1 MTIRTEEERAGI
13 VESCRRLGVILEEV
27 GKAAQ
32 VGVSTAT
39 LDELAEKL
47 IREGGDEPAFLGY
60 SPERSMRPYTAT
72 LCISINEEVVH
83 GIPNESPRIL
93 KDGDI
98 VALDLGLIHKGF
110 VSDSAITVAIGNVD
124 ETSKKLMEVTER
136 SLYAGI
142 KAARPGN
149 RVGDISHA
157 IESTFDGSGFSL
169 VKVLG
174 GHGVGAHV
182 HEEPW
187 IANVGHPGTGP
198 ELVEGMVLALEPIA
212 NVGKAAVVI
221 APDGYTYRTKDGSRS
236 AHYEHTILIEKDA
249 THILTRRPGESVIG
263 TAL

>member
-1 MTIRTEEERAGI
+1 MTVRTTEEREGI
-13 VESCRRLGVILEEV
+13 IESGRRLGVVLEEV
-27 GKAAQ
+27 GKAAIA
-32 VGVSTAT
+32 GVSTET
-39 LDELAEKL
+39 LNNLAEKL

-60 SPERSMRPYTAT
+60 SPERSMRPYPAT
-72 LCISINEEVVH
+72 LCVSVNDEVVH

-124 ETSKKLMEVTER
+124 STSKKLMEITER
-136 SLYAGI
+136 SLFAGI

-157 IESTFDGSGFSL
+157 IESTFDGSGFSI

-187 IANVGHPGTGP
+187 
-198 ELVEGMVLALEPIA
+198 
-212 NVGKAAVVI
+212 KA
-221 APDGYTYRTKDGSRS
+221 
-236 AHYEHTILIEKDA
+236 
-249 THILTRRPGESVIG
+249 
-263 TAL
+263 